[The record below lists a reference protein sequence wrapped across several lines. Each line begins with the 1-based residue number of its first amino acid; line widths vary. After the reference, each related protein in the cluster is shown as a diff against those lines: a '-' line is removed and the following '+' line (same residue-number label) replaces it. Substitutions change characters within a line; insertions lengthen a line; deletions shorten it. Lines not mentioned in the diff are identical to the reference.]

1 MSKKDQTE
9 QQGANAI
16 DEINDQLTGIS
27 RKVQENQRIIY
38 ISTGIVAF
46 IVICV
51 LVYIY
56 ASVIPVSSV
65 ATTR

>member
-51 LVYIY
+51 LEGTAYC
-56 ASVIPVSSV
+56 
-65 ATTR
+65 